1 MTHQTMTKPRA
12 IAFADFRWAVAFCF
26 VLSLV
31 WATATQAQAQG
42 PGSVA
47 DLAERLSPA
56 VVNISTSQ
64 TLAGGSG
71 VPLPELPENSPFK
84 EFFDDFFK
92 DQQRDGSL
100 PLPRKVSSLGSG
112 FIMDPSGLVVT
123 NAHVIEA
130 ADDIQVTLPD
140 GTNLK
145 AKLLGKDVK
154 TDLALLQVESERAL
168 PHVQFGDSDKMRVG
182 DWVIA
187 IGNPFGLGG
196 SVTLGIVSARNR
208 DIHSGAYDDFI
219 QTDAAI
225 NRGNSGGPLF
235 DIHGNVVGVNTAIL
249 SPSGGSIGIGFAV
262 PANTAVKV
270 IDQLREY
277 GETRRGWLGV
287 KIQLVT
293 GEIAASLGLGEARGA
308 LVAEV
313 TAQGP
318 AQVSG
323 IQPGDVITDFA
334 GRPITQMRDLPRI
347 VANTPV
353 GQSVSVTLLRD
364 GREVTVQVT
373 VGLLEEAETPA
384 ATQGESAPDATAQPV
399 PDVDV
404 LGMKLAPLTDA
415 VRLQYG
421 IGKDVKGAVVT
432 QVAPDSPAR
441 EKMVEPGD
449 VITEAGE
456 KLVTSPDDVRARVA
470 ELQEEGKANIL
481 LLLSKSGRKGE
492 MRFIPLRLR

>member
-31 WATATQAQAQG
+31 WATATQAQG

-64 TLAGGSG
+64 TVVGGSG

-92 DQQRDGSL
+92 NQQRDGSL

-112 FIMDPSGLVVT
+112 FIIDPSGLVVT

-140 GTNLK
+140 GTHLK

-235 DIHGNVVGVNTAIL
+235 DIHGKVVGVNTAIL

-364 GREVTVQVT
+364 GSEVTVQVT

>member
-31 WATATQAQAQG
+31 WATATQAQG

-64 TLAGGSG
+64 TVVGGSG

-92 DQQRDGSL
+92 NQQRDGSL

-112 FIMDPSGLVVT
+112 FIIDPSGLVVT

-140 GTNLK
+140 GTHLK

>member
-1 MTHQTMTKPRA
+1 MIHQTMTKPRA

-31 WATATQAQAQG
+31 WATATQAQG

-64 TLAGGSG
+64 TVAGGSG

-92 DQQRDGSL
+92 NQQRDGSL

-112 FIMDPSGLVVT
+112 FIIDPSGLVVT

-140 GTNLK
+140 GTHLK

-481 LLLSKSGRKGE
+481 LLLSKSGRQGE
-492 MRFIPLRLR
+492 RRFIPLRLR

>member
-1 MTHQTMTKPRA
+1 MTHQTRTKPRA

-31 WATATQAQAQG
+31 WATATQAQG

-64 TLAGGSG
+64 TVVGGSG

-92 DQQRDGSL
+92 NQQRDGSL

-112 FIMDPSGLVVT
+112 FIIDPSGLVVT

-140 GTNLK
+140 GTHLK

-481 LLLSKSGRKGE
+481 LLLSKSGRQGE

>member
-31 WATATQAQAQG
+31 WATATQAQG

-64 TLAGGSG
+64 TVVGGSG

-92 DQQRDGSL
+92 NQQRDGSL

-112 FIMDPSGLVVT
+112 FIIDPSGLVVT

-140 GTNLK
+140 GTHLK

-364 GREVTVQVT
+364 GSEVTVQVT

-456 KLVTSPDDVRARVA
+456 KLVTSPDDVCARVA

>member
-1 MTHQTMTKPRA
+1 MIRQTRTKPRA

-31 WATATQAQAQG
+31 WATATQAQG

-64 TLAGGSG
+64 TVVGGSG

-92 DQQRDGSL
+92 NQQRDGSL

-112 FIMDPSGLVVT
+112 FIIDPSGLVVT

-140 GTNLK
+140 GTHLK

-364 GREVTVQVT
+364 GSEMTVQVT

>member
-31 WATATQAQAQG
+31 WATATQAQG

-64 TLAGGSG
+64 TVVGGSG

-92 DQQRDGSL
+92 NQQRDGSL

-112 FIMDPSGLVVT
+112 FIIDPSGLVVT

-140 GTNLK
+140 GTHLK

-481 LLLSKSGRKGE
+481 LLLSKSGRQGE

>member
-1 MTHQTMTKPRA
+1 
-12 IAFADFRWAVAFCF
+12 
-26 VLSLV
+26 
-31 WATATQAQAQG
+31 
-42 PGSVA
+42 
-47 DLAERLSPA
+47 
-56 VVNISTSQ
+56 
-64 TLAGGSG
+64 
-71 VPLPELPENSPFK
+71 
-84 EFFDDFFK
+84 
-92 DQQRDGSL
+92 
-100 PLPRKVSSLGSG
+100 
-112 FIMDPSGLVVT
+112 
-123 NAHVIEA
+123 
-130 ADDIQVTLPD
+130 
-140 GTNLK
+140 
-145 AKLLGKDVK
+145 
-154 TDLALLQVESERAL
+154 
-168 PHVQFGDSDKMRVG
+168 MRVG

-481 LLLSKSGRKGE
+481 LLLSKSGRQGE

>member
-1 MTHQTMTKPRA
+1 MTHQTRTKPCA

-31 WATATQAQAQG
+31 WATATQAQG

-47 DLAERLSPA
+47 DLAERLSSA

-64 TLAGGSG
+64 TVVGGSG

-92 DQQRDGSL
+92 NQQRDGSL

-112 FIMDPSGLVVT
+112 FIIDPSGLVVT

-140 GTNLK
+140 GTHLK

-481 LLLSKSGRKGE
+481 LLLSKSGRQGE

>member
-1 MTHQTMTKPRA
+1 MIRQTRTKPRA

-31 WATATQAQAQG
+31 WATATQAQG

-64 TLAGGSG
+64 TVVGGSG

-92 DQQRDGSL
+92 NQQRDGSL

-112 FIMDPSGLVVT
+112 FIIDPSGLVVT

-140 GTNLK
+140 GTHLK

-481 LLLSKSGRKGE
+481 LLLSKSGRQGE

>member
-1 MTHQTMTKPRA
+1 MTHQTRTKPCA

-31 WATATQAQAQG
+31 WATATQAQG

-47 DLAERLSPA
+47 DLAERLSSA

-64 TLAGGSG
+64 TVVGGSG

-92 DQQRDGSL
+92 NQQRDGSL

-112 FIMDPSGLVVT
+112 FIIDPSGLVVT

-140 GTNLK
+140 GTHLK

-421 IGKDVKGAVVT
+421 IGEDVKGAVVT

-481 LLLSKSGRKGE
+481 LLLSKSGRQGE

>member
-1 MTHQTMTKPRA
+1 MPSQTRTKPRA
-12 IAFADFRWAVAFCF
+12 IAFADFRWAVALSF
-26 VLSLV
+26 VLSLI
-31 WATATQAQAQG
+31 WTTAGVSLAQG
-42 PGSVA
+42 PGLVA
-47 DLAERLSPA
+47 DIAERLSPA
-56 VVNISTSQ
+56 VVNISISQ
-64 TLAGGSG
+64 TVAGGAR
-71 VPLPELPENSPFK
+71 VPIPDLPENSPFK
-84 EFFDDFFK
+84 EFFDEFFK

-100 PLPRKVSSLGSG
+100 PAPRKVSSLGSG
-112 FIMDPSGLVVT
+112 FIIDPSGLVVT
-123 NAHVIEA
+123 NAHVIEE

-145 AKLLGKDVK
+145 AKLIGKDLK
-154 TDLALLQVESERAL
+154 TDLALLKVESQRAL

-208 DIHSGAYDDFI
+208 DINSGAYDDFI

-235 DIHGNVVGVNTAIL
+235 DINGYVMGVNTAII

-262 PANTAVKV
+262 PANTVVQV

-293 GEIAASLGLGEARGA
+293 SEIAESLGLGEPRGA

-313 TAQGP
+313 TAGGP

-323 IQPGDVITDFA
+323 IRPGDVIISFA
-334 GRPITQMRDLPRI
+334 GRPIAQMRDLPRM

-353 GQSVSVTLLRD
+353 GQSVPMTVLRD
-364 GREVTVQVT
+364 GREVAVQVT
-373 VGLLEEAETPA
+373 VGRLEEAEKLA
-384 ATQGESAPDATAQPV
+384 ATQSESTPDATVQPAPDA
-399 PDVDV
+399 DV
-404 LGMKLAPLTDA
+404 LGMTLQPLTDDL
-415 VRLQYG
+415 RLQYG
-421 IGKDVKGAVVT
+421 IGEDVKGALVT
-432 QVAPDSPAR
+432 QVAPDSPAQ
-441 EKMVEPGD
+441 EKSVEPGD

-456 KLVTSPDDVRARVA
+456 KPVASPDDVRARVV
-470 ELQEEGKANIL
+470 ELQKEGKANIL
-481 LLLSKSGRKGE
+481 LLLSKSGREGE
-492 MRFIPLRLR
+492 MRFIPLRLK

>member
-31 WATATQAQAQG
+31 WATATQAQG

-64 TLAGGSG
+64 TVVGGSG

-92 DQQRDGSL
+92 NQQRDGSL

-112 FIMDPSGLVVT
+112 FIIDPSGLVVT

-140 GTNLK
+140 GTHLK

-364 GREVTVQVT
+364 GSEVTVQVT

>member
-1 MTHQTMTKPRA
+1 MIRQTRTKPRA

-31 WATATQAQAQG
+31 WATATQAQG

-64 TLAGGSG
+64 TVVGGSG

-92 DQQRDGSL
+92 NQQRDGSL

-112 FIMDPSGLVVT
+112 FIIDPSGLVVT

-140 GTNLK
+140 GTHLK

>member
-1 MTHQTMTKPRA
+1 MPYETMTKPRA
-12 IAFADFRWAVAFCF
+12 IAFADFRWAVALLF
-26 VLSLV
+26 VLSLF
-31 WATATQAQAQG
+31 WASATQAQG

-47 DLAERLSPA
+47 DIAERLSPA

-64 TLAGGSG
+64 TVAGGSR
-71 VPLPELPENSPFK
+71 VPLPELPENSPFR
-84 EFFDDFFK
+84 EFFDEFFK

-100 PLPRKVSSLGSG
+100 PAPRKVSSLGSG
-112 FIMDPSGLVVT
+112 FIIDPSGLVVT
-123 NAHVIEA
+123 NAHVIEE
-130 ADDIQVTLPD
+130 ADNIEVTLPD

-145 AKLLGKDVK
+145 AKLIGKDLK
-154 TDLALLQVESERAL
+154 TDLALLKVESQKAL

-208 DIHSGAYDDFI
+208 DINSGAYDDFI

-235 DIHGNVVGVNTAIL
+235 DINGNVVGVNTAII

-262 PANTAVKV
+262 PANTVVQV

-293 GEIAASLGLGEARGA
+293 NEIAESLGLDAPRGA

-313 TAQGP
+313 TAGGP

-323 IQPGDVITDFA
+323 IKPGDVITSFA
-334 GRPITQMRDLPRI
+334 ARPINQMRDLPRI

-353 GQSVSVTLLRD
+353 GQAVPVTVQRG

-373 VGLLEEAETPA
+373 VGRLEEAEKLAAKEDENTPEA
-384 ATQGESAPDATAQPV
+384 PVPAVPDA
-399 PDVDV
+399 DV

-415 VRLQYG
+415 LRLQYG
-421 IGKDVKGAVVT
+421 IGAGVKGAVVT
-432 QVAPDSPAR
+432 QVAPDSPAQ

-456 KLVTSPDDVRARVA
+456 KPVAGPEDVRARVA
-470 ELQEEGKANIL
+470 ELERQGKANIL
-481 LLLSKSGRKGE
+481 LLLSKSGREGE

>member
-1 MTHQTMTKPRA
+1 MIRQTRTKPRA

-31 WATATQAQAQG
+31 WATATQAQG

-64 TLAGGSG
+64 TVAGGSG

-92 DQQRDGSL
+92 NQQRDGSL

-112 FIMDPSGLVVT
+112 FIIDPSGLVVT

-140 GTNLK
+140 GTHLK

-481 LLLSKSGRKGE
+481 LLLSKSGRQGE